1 MILQS
6 MKDMTAGMLL
16 FLPFVLVFQ
25 LSAFFYRTRRG
36 LKTTLLQERLLL
48 LFWLWTLGLLS
59 QTILPELLAAL
70 KTGFHWDGRI
80 NWTPFAAF
88 RQALTIARRTGDP
101 SFFLLNIPGNIL
113 IFLPLG
119 LLPPLLWGKMEKL
132 WKTALFG
139 FGVSLFIEV
148 TQLILPRGTDVDD
161 LLLNTFGTLLG
172 YALFALIRKRF
183 PNFPARCRHR
193 PAAERNALWKKSE
206 NFSKNTGS

>member
-25 LSAFFYRTRRG
+25 LSAFFYRKRKG
-36 LKTTLLQERLLL
+36 LKTTLLQELLLL
-48 LFWLWTLGLLS
+48 LFWLWTLGLFS

-101 SFFLLNIPGNIL
+101 SFFLLNIPENIL

-193 PAAERNALWKKSE
+193 PAAERNAL
-206 NFSKNTGS
+206 

>member
-25 LSAFFYRTRRG
+25 LSAFFYRKRKG
-36 LKTTLLQERLLL
+36 LKTTLFRELLLL
-48 LFWLWTLGLLS
+48 LFWLWTLGLFS

-193 PAAERNALWKKSE
+193 PAAERNAL
-206 NFSKNTGS
+206 

>member
-6 MKDMTAGMLL
+6 MKDMTSGMLL
-16 FLPFVLVFQ
+16 FLPFVLIFQ
-25 LSAFFYRTRRG
+25 LSAFFYRKRKG
-36 LKTTLLQERLLL
+36 LKTTLLRELLLL
-48 LFWLWTLGLLS
+48 LFWLWTLGLFS

-70 KTGFHWDGRI
+70 KTGFHWNGRI

-119 LLPPLLWGKMEKL
+119 LLPPLLWSKMEKL

-193 PAAERNALWKKSE
+193 PAAERNAL
-206 NFSKNTGS
+206 

>member
-1 MILQS
+1 MLPLY
-6 MKDMTAGMLL
+6 DTAIYEGHDCRYASVSPFRAGFSAVCFLL
-16 FLPFVLVFQ
+16 PETEGVKNHPPPGASPPSFLALDAG
-25 LSAFFYRTRRG
+25 AFFPDR
-36 LKTTLLQERLLL
+36 
-48 LFWLWTLGLLS
+48 S
-59 QTILPELLAAL
+59 LPELLAAL

-139 FGVSLFIEV
+139 FGISLFIEAA
-148 TQLILPRGTDVDD
+148 QLILPRGTDVDD

-193 PAAERNALWKKSE
+193 PAAERNAL
-206 NFSKNTGS
+206 